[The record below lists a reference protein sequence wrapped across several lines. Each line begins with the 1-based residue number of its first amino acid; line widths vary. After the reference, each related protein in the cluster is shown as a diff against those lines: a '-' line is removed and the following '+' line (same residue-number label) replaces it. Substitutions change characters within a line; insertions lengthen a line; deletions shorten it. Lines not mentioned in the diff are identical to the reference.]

1 MSDGFAHDGID
12 IARLRDI
19 RATQPAAIGAAL
31 AARVKRPLLQGDG
44 RLFIV
49 AADHT
54 ARGALGVRG
63 DSLAMSD
70 RGELLRRLV
79 VALERPGVDGVLGT
93 PDILEDLALLGALD
107 GKVVV
112 GSMNRGGLQG
122 ASFEMDDRFTAYSA
136 RGIVDAGFDFA
147 KLLVRL
153 NLEDAGTAATVE
165 ATARAVSEAA
175 ALKLPIMLEPFVSN
189 WVDGAIVNDLST
201 EAVIKSVAIAS
212 GLGESTAYSWLK
224 LPVVDEMERV
234 MAATTLPTLLLGGD
248 PAENPDASYAKWADA
263 LAQPGV
269 RGLTVGRTL
278 LYPPDDDVQG
288 AVDIAAS
295 LVHSEKP
302 APTGSASIQP
312 AQTQHA

>member
-1 MSDGFAHDGID
+1 MSDVTRSFADQV
-12 IARLRDI
+12 ARLREI
-19 RATQPAAIGAAL
+19 RAAEPGAISAAL
-31 AARVKRPLLQGDG
+31 ASRERRPLLKGDG
-44 RLFIV
+44 KLFIV

-79 VALERPGVDGVLGT
+79 AALARPGVDGVLGT

-136 RGIVDAGFDFA
+136 QGIVDSGFDFA
-147 KLLVRL
+147 KLLVRI
-153 NLEDAGTAATVE
+153 NLEDRGTASTIE
-165 ATARAVSEAA
+165 ATARAVSESA
-175 ALKLPIMLEPFVSN
+175 ALRLPIMLEPFVSN
-189 WVDGAIVNDLST
+189 WVDGSIVNDLST

-224 LPVVDEMERV
+224 LPVVDDMERV

-248 PAENPDASYAKWADA
+248 PAENPLETYAKWSDA

-278 LYPPDDDVQG
+278 LYPPDDDVEN
-288 AVDIAAS
+288 AVDIAAG
-295 LVHSEKP
+295 LVHADDVSTREP
-302 APTGSASIQP
+302 HE
-312 AQTQHA
+312 TQNA

>member
-1 MSDGFAHDGID
+1 MSDTKTASAPTVDV
-12 IARLRDI
+12 ARLREI
-19 RATQPAAIGAAL
+19 RATEPEAIGAAL
-31 AARVKRPLLQGDG
+31 ASRVRRPLLQGDG

-63 DSLAMSD
+63 DALAMSD

-136 RGIVDAGFDFA
+136 RSIVDSGFDFA
-147 KLLVRL
+147 KLLVRI
-153 NLEDAGTAATVE
+153 NLADRATADTIE
-165 ATARAVSEAA
+165 ATARAVTESA
-175 ALKLPIMLEPFVSN
+175 ALRLPIMLEPFVSD
-189 WVDGAIVNDLST
+189 WVEGRIVNDLST
-201 EAVIKSVAIAS
+201 EAVVKSVAIAS

-224 LPVVDEMERV
+224 LPVVPDMEQV

-248 PAENPDASYAKWADA
+248 PAESPAETYESWARA

-278 LYPPDDDVQG
+278 LYPPDDDVEA
-288 AVDIAAS
+288 AVDIAAG
-295 LVHSEKP
+295 LVHP
-302 APTGSASIQP
+302 GVSAASQN
-312 AQTQHA
+312 A

>member
-1 MSDGFAHDGID
+1 MSEID
-12 IARLRDI
+12 IARLREI
-19 RATQPAAIGAAL
+19 RATEPGAIQEAL
-31 AARVKRPLLQGDG
+31 AGRRRRSVLRGDG
-44 RLFIV
+44 KLFIV

-79 VALERPGVDGVLGT
+79 AALERPGVDGVLGT

-107 GKVVV
+107 DKVVV

-136 RGIVDAGFDFA
+136 QGIVDAGFDFA
-147 KLLVRL
+147 KLLVRI
-153 NLEDAGTAATVE
+153 NLGDAGTVDTIE
-165 ATARAVSEAA
+165 ATSHAVSEAA
-175 ALKLPIMLEPFVSN
+175 ALKLPIMLEPFVSD
-189 WVDGAIVNDLST
+189 WVEGKILNDLST

-224 LPVVDEMERV
+224 LPVVDDMERV
-234 MAATTLPTLLLGGD
+234 MSATTLPTLLLGGD
-248 PAENPDASYAKWADA
+248 PSSRPLETYAKWADA

-278 LYPPDDDVQG
+278 LYPPDDDVVG
-288 AVDIAAS
+288 AVDIAAG
-295 LVHSEKP
+295 LVHAADP
-302 APTGSASIQP
+302 VGTMTQPQHASISERS
-312 AQTQHA
+312 